1 MALAARF
8 FRLGPSSTV
17 VKLNLVAYHDE
28 VVANTPKASEIVDL
42 DEPAKE
48 IVKEIGSAINTAV
61 EQSPQVASAIE
72 RLRDAGFDLELT
84 IRLEIG
90 LRERGEGSESEDG
103 SFGLELTDDDVQTLR
118 RMKIRIDGD

>member
-1 MALAARF
+1 
-8 FRLGPSSTV
+8 
-17 VKLNLVAYHDE
+17 
-28 VVANTPKASEIVDL
+28 VDL

-61 EQSPQVASAIE
+61 EQSPDVASAIE
-72 RLRDAGFDLELT
+72 RLRNAGFDLELT

-90 LRERGEGSESEDG
+90 LRERGEGDSEDPE
-103 SFGLELTDDDVQTLR
+103 SFDLDLTDDDVQTLR

>member
-1 MALAARF
+1 M
-8 FRLGPSSTV
+8 
-17 VKLNLVAYHDE
+17 
-28 VVANTPKASEIVDL
+28 DL

-48 IVKEIGSAINTAV
+48 IVKEIGSAINAAV
-61 EQSPQVASAIE
+61 EQSPHVASAIE
-72 RLRDAGFDLELT
+72 RLREAGFDLELT

-90 LRERGEGSESEDG
+90 LRERGEDQETGEE

>member
-1 MALAARF
+1 M
-8 FRLGPSSTV
+8 
-17 VKLNLVAYHDE
+17 
-28 VVANTPKASEIVDL
+28 DL

-90 LRERGEGSESEDG
+90 LRERGEGEGSADD

>member
-1 MALAARF
+1 M
-8 FRLGPSSTV
+8 
-17 VKLNLVAYHDE
+17 
-28 VVANTPKASEIVDL
+28 DL

-48 IVKEIGSAINTAV
+48 IVKEIGSAINAAV

-72 RLRDAGFDLELT
+72 RLREAGFDLELT

-90 LRERGEGSESEDG
+90 LRERGEGQETGED